1 MHAVGLKHRLCQA
14 DRGWQLRL
22 LVWLSR
28 RGGARAQ
35 VLIPHRDDVKV
46 QSVAVSLNYLA
57 VFERVNGL
65 QAGARGPLCTEP
77 P

>member
-28 RGGARAQ
+28 RGVASAQ
-35 VLIPHRDDVKV
+35 VLIPHRDDLKV

-65 QAGARGPLCTEP
+65 QAGAHRHLYTGAP
-77 P
+77 